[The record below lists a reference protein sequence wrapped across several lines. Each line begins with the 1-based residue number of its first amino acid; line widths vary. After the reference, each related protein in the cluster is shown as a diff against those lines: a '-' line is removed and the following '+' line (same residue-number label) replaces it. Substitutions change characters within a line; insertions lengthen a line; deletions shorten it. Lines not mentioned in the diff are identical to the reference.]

1 MKHLITLAAVAAL
14 LTVSACKKADK
25 TEEPATQ
32 QEATEQVTEA
42 AAQVTEA
49 AQTIVATPVE
59 EAKAE

>member
-1 MKHLITLAAVAAL
+1 MKHLITLAAIAAL

-25 TEEPATQ
+25 AEEPATQ

-42 AAQVTEA
+42 AAQTTEA